1 MKDYIVTEDGREIV
15 LNKAAIIKHAK
26 KAYEENDEEL
36 DTFVGTSLWCKA
48 IFVAFYDLY
57 SCTNIHMFAR
67 LFEMKINNFHDFD
80 DDVLDFD
87 PWVPIYK
94 RLEKEFP
101 KPKDSNN
108 LLDNE

>member
-15 LNKAAIIKHAK
+15 LNKAAIIRRAK
-26 KAYEENDEEL
+26 KALESNDEEL
-36 DTFVGTSLWCKA
+36 DTFVGPSLWCKA
-48 IFVAFYDLY
+48 LFVAFYDLY

-80 DDVLDFD
+80 DDFLDFD

-101 KPKDSNN
+101 KDFNN
-108 LLDNE
+108 LLSNE